1 MLGQHQVQAARG
13 RSNLPGAKLIGGGR
27 GIPAAGCFSVM
38 GVLSADDLDHWR

>member
-13 RSNLPGAKLIGGGR
+13 RSNLPGAKLIGGR